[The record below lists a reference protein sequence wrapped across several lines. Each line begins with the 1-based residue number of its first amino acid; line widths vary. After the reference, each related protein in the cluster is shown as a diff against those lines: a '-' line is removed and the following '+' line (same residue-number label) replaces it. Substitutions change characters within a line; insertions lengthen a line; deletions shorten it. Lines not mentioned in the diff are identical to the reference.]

1 MLNNPLVSI
10 VTVCKNAEKSIEK
23 TIQSVIN
30 QSYNNIEFIIID
42 GKSTDKT
49 IELINLYIENISY
62 FISESD
68 KGIADAWNKGI
79 NKSNGSFI
87 QILNA
92 DDFLDEKKIEASINC
107 FKNNEKSDFVFGDL
121 FMVNNNNDITYKITG
136 DSRYISKVKNRMP
149 RINHPTIMAK
159 KELYDKFGLFDPKYT
174 IAMDYEWLLRITNN
188 GAVGFYSPAI
198 YVYMLEG
205 GVSQNIFK
213 ALKQE
218 RNISIFYGSNCVIG
232 FTIYFIRIIKVISR
246 LLLEK
251 FIDEKYLSVFRPGK
265 IKYFSGRPY

>member
-1 MLNNPLVSI
+1 MVNHPLVSI

-49 IELINLYIENISY
+49 IEIINQYRKYISY

-121 FMVNNNNDITYKITG
+121 FMVNNNDITYKITG
-136 DSRYISKVKNRMP
+136 DSRYISKVKYRMP
-149 RINHPTIMAK
+149 RINHPTVMVK
-159 KELYDKFGLFDPKYT
+159 KELYDKLGLFNDNFS
-174 IAMDYEWLLRITNN
+174 IAMDYEWLLRITKY
-188 GAVGFYSPAI
+188 GSFGSYSEKI
-198 YVYMLEG
+198 CVYMSEG
-205 GVSQNIFK
+205 GVSKNVYK
-213 ALKQE
+213 ALKDE
-218 RNISIFYGSNCVIG
+218 RNVSLYHGSSYIIG
-232 FTIYFIRIIKVISR
+232 YLVYFIRKMKVSIRKLLDRFIS
-246 LLLEK
+246 
-251 FIDEKYLSVFRPGK
+251 EKYLDVFRPGK
-265 IKYFSGRPY
+265 IKYNNK